1 MLTLNI
7 DWSYIFQHPNENG
20 ITIFISGFL
29 LTLSMYHFLLYF
41 QHKDRSY
48 LFYSLYTFLIFIYSY
63 HLAKYFFLIDLTTF
77 LKPYLHF
84 FHVPLQWS
92 FNTIY
97 LLFVKTF
104 IDLKKHYPKWNRFL
118 NYAISIYFFI
128 LVLLMIYAY
137 QTGNL
142 AVLGKSYAYLFLP
155 SITVIAII
163 TMYIL
168 YKMETVLKYYVLT
181 GSIIYLFL
189 SLTAFY
195 LSFMGHTV
203 TTLFYLATFFEN
215 IFFALG
221 LGAKQKKILV
231 DKNMAQ
237 EKVILEHQYNLELQ
251 KKIKH
256 KLDEEVAQ
264 KTEEIIALTKKNEK
278 EERRKLAAEFSKRT
292 LNLRMKALQT
302 QMNPHFLFNSLNSV
316 KHYIIQNKIEDAAY
330 FLSKLSRLLRKILD
344 NSQLQEISLQEELEV
359 MQLYL
364 DVENM
369 RLDRKIDLKIEI
381 DKSIN
386 TNQIKLPPLVLQ
398 PFIEN
403 SIWHGLALIKG
414 EKNIYI
420 NVQKT
425 TQLLITIEDNGIGRE
440 KAAINKAAKL
450 VEKESLGIELTKQ
463 RLEAY
468 TEHLSKKVTIKFE
481 DLYKDD
487 KPAGTK
493 VFISIP
499 LV

>member
-1 MLTLNI
+1 MLLLTI
-7 DWSYIFQHPNENG
+7 DWGYIFTHPNTNG

-48 LFYSLYTFLIFIYSY
+48 LYYSLYTFLIFIYSY
-63 HLAKYFFLIDLTTF
+63 HRAKYFFLRDLTTS
-77 LKPYLHF
+77 LKPYLYF
-84 FHVPLQWS
+84 FQVPLQWS

-104 IDLKKHYPKWNRFL
+104 IDLKKSNPKWNRFL
-118 NYAISIYFFI
+118 DFAIILYF
-128 LVLLMIYAY
+128 LVLIVLTVYTY
-137 QTGNL
+137 QTGNRS
-142 AVLGKSYAYLFLP
+142 VLSYSYAYLYLP
-155 SITVIAII
+155 SISVIAII

-168 YKMETVLKYYVLT
+168 YKMDTVLKYYVLI

-189 SLTAFY
+189 ALTAFY
-195 LSFMGHTV
+195 LSFLGHSV
-203 TTLFYLATFFEN
+203 TTLFFMATFFEN

-231 DKNMAQ
+231 DKNVAQ
-237 EKVILEHQYNLELQ
+237 EKVILEHKHNLDLQ
-251 KKIKH
+251 KQIQT
-256 KLDEEVAQ
+256 KLDEEVNR
-264 KTEEIIALTKKNEK
+264 KTEEIIKLTRKNEK

-316 KHYIIQNKIEDAAY
+316 KHYIIKNKKEDAAY

-344 NSQLQEISLQEELEV
+344 NSQLHEISLQDELKV

-364 DVENM
+364 EVENM
-369 RLDRKIDLKIEI
+369 RLDHIIALEISIDP
-381 DKSIN
+381 DIN
-386 TNQIKLPPLVLQ
+386 TSQIKLPPLVLQ

-403 SIWHGLALIKG
+403 AIWHGLALINKD
-414 EKNIYI
+414 KKITI
-420 NVQKT
+420 RVQKT
-425 TQLLITIEDNGIGRE
+425 DFLLIQIEDNGIGRE

-468 TEHLSKKVTIKFE
+468 TEHLSQKVSILFE
-481 DLYKDD
+481 DLYSNNK
-487 KPAGTK
+487 ASGTR
-493 VFISIP
+493 VIIRIP
-499 LV
+499 IM